1 VTSVDAQGCV
11 AFLPLTLRSEKPK
24 PDQYP
29 SEIVTLGDHIRA
41 VRIDRN
47 LLQKDVALLL
57 GVSTE
62 SVIHWELGQH
72 EPHFPV
78 LPCVMDFLGY
88 CPYEPAPQWGARLL
102 AIRQKRFGW
111 SQEKMAREIGI
122 DPSTL
127 SRIEQNRTHLSRPV
141 RRKIERYLGLKGK
154 LLTGDTVVVLEQR
167 SSSTLCAFGIS

>member
-1 VTSVDAQGCV
+1 
-11 AFLPLTLRSEKPK
+11 LTLTAKKPK

-29 SEIVTLGDHIRA
+29 SDIVTLGDHIRA
-41 VRIDRN
+41 ARIDRK
-47 LLQKDVALLL
+47 LVQKDVALLL
-57 GVSTE
+57 NVSTE

-72 EPHFPV
+72 QPDYPV
-78 LPCVMDFLGY
+78 LPRIMDFLGY
-88 CPYEPAPQWGARLL
+88 CPYDPAPNWGTRLL

-127 SRIEQNRTHLSRPV
+127 SRIEQSKTRLSRPL

-154 LLTGDTVVVLEQR
+154 LLTGNTVGR
-167 SSSTLCAFGIS
+167 P